1 VAERPVAGLG
11 QCGRLAV
18 AGGGD
23 GGGEIGQLI
32 VGEIPQSA
40 GGRSAQLVC
49 QGGEGIHGRVVS
61 ATVPMRA
68 LVSSPEPPYVEL
80 AEVAD
85 PEPRS
90 DHAVVSV
97 QAISLNRGEV
107 RRLERMEAGTVSG
120 WDLAGTVS
128 WPATD
133 GSGPKAGARVVGLKD
148 VGAWA
153 EQVAVPAEY
162 LAELPAAV
170 SFEQAATLP
179 VAGLTA
185 LRALEIGGYVVGKR
199 VLITGASGGVGRFAI
214 QLAKLAGAHVTAIA
228 RRTEG
233 LTELGADE
241 ILPELSHDGDT
252 FDVILDAIGGP
263 VLGAALQ
270 RVAPR
275 GTVISFAATVTEP
288 VSYPTREL
296 FSRAPGAQLHGFYL
310 FDDVAHTRSC
320 GRDLRRLADL
330 VAADRL
336 DCQIDLTTSW
346 TEAAGAIQAL
356 LDRRVAGKAVLTL
369 D

>member
-1 VAERPVAGLG
+1 
-11 QCGRLAV
+11 
-18 AGGGD
+18 
-23 GGGEIGQLI
+23 
-32 VGEIPQSA
+32 
-40 GGRSAQLVC
+40 
-49 QGGEGIHGRVVS
+49 
-61 ATVPMRA
+61 MRA
-68 LVSSPEPPYVEL
+68 LVSHPDRPYLEL
-80 AEVAD
+80 AEVTE

-97 QAISLNRGEV
+97 KAISLNRGEV
-107 RRLERMEAGTVSG
+107 RRLERMAAGTIAG

-133 GSGPKAGARVVGLKD
+133 GSGPKGGARVVGLKD

-153 EQVAVPAEY
+153 EQVAVPTEA
-162 LAELPAAV
+162 LAELPDGI

-185 LRALEIGGYVVGKR
+185 LRSLEIGGYVVGKR

-228 RRTEG
+228 RRGDG
-233 LTELGADE
+233 LAELGADE
-241 ILPELSHDGDT
+241 VLPELSSDGDA

-275 GTVISFAATVTEP
+275 GTVVSFAATVTEP

-296 FSRAPGAQLHGFYL
+296 FSRAPGAQLHGLYI
-310 FDDVAHTRSC
+310 FDELAHTRTAAA
-320 GRDLRRLADL
+320 DLRRLADL
-330 VAADRL
+330 VAAERL

-346 TEAAGAIQAL
+346 TEAAAAVQAL
-356 LDRRVAGKAVLTL
+356 LDRRVAGKAVLTI

>member
-1 VAERPVAGLG
+1 
-11 QCGRLAV
+11 
-18 AGGGD
+18 
-23 GGGEIGQLI
+23 
-32 VGEIPQSA
+32 
-40 GGRSAQLVC
+40 
-49 QGGEGIHGRVVS
+49 
-61 ATVPMRA
+61 MRA
-68 LVSSPEPPYVEL
+68 LVSSPEPPYVDL

-97 QAISLNRGEV
+97 KAISLNRGEV
-107 RRLERMEAGTVSG
+107 KRLERMDSGTISG

-133 GSGPKAGARVVGLKD
+133 GSGPKAGARVVGLKE

-153 EQVAVPAEY
+153 EQVAVPAEN
-162 LAELPAAV
+162 LAELPDGV

-185 LRALEIGGYVVGKR
+185 LRTLEIGGFVLGRR

-214 QLAKLAGAHVTAIA
+214 QLAKLSGAYVTAIA
-228 RRTEG
+228 RRADG
-233 LTELGADE
+233 LSELGADE
-241 ILPELSHDGDT
+241 VLPELSSEGDT

-270 RVAPR
+270 RVAP
-275 GTVISFAATVTEP
+275 GGSVISFAATVTEP
-288 VSYPTREL
+288 VTYPTREL

-310 FDDVAHTRSC
+310 FDDVRHTRSTA
-320 GRDLRRLADL
+320 RDLRRLADL
-330 VAADRL
+330 VAAGRL

-346 TEAAGAIQAL
+346 TEAGAAIQAL
-356 LDRRVAGKAVLTL
+356 LDRRVAGKAVLTV